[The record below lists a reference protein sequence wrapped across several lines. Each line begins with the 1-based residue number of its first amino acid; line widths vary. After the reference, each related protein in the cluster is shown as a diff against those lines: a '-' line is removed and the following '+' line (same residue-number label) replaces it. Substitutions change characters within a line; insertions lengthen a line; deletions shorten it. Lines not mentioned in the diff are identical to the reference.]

1 MEGLHGSPWGA
12 LEVVS
17 EETHIGGSCPSEH
30 REPGKETA
38 RTEPPIVTP
47 TPVTPSTPRRPDPLV
62 RKLHEVRKS
71 LVRQSGRPEGAQSSA
86 SKTRAKSQ
94 EDPMPSRHKA
104 KEMKRRVSQRKAT
117 HKDRLLALTLR
128 SETRMA
134 AATTKAEKGK
144 TKVGSKGPLKSI
156 AKASKSTAKASKPK
170 KG

>member
-1 MEGLHGSPWGA
+1 
-12 LEVVS
+12 
-17 EETHIGGSCPSEH
+17 
-30 REPGKETA
+30 
-38 RTEPPIVTP
+38 
-47 TPVTPSTPRRPDPLV
+47 
-62 RKLHEVRKS
+62 
-71 LVRQSGRPEGAQSSA
+71 
-86 SKTRAKSQ
+86 
-94 EDPMPSRHKA
+94 MPSGHKA

-156 AKASKSTAKASKPK
+156 SKASKSTAKAGKPK